1 MRKSLLVVLPCA
13 LGLAVPAQA
22 QSLPQAVQQALEVHP
37 EVRAGV
43 NGRLAADYE
52 LRAARGGYWPRVDL
66 FAGYGREGTDE
77 PATRRGD
84 DDHWTSLTRS
94 ESSLRIQQLLF
105 DGFATANEVQRRKA
119 GVDSQ
124 AHALQ
129 ATAERT
135 ALEVVEAYLDVLRR
149 EELVR
154 IANDNLRAHQR
165 VYDQIRLRSERGV
178 GSASDRDQADARLAQ
193 ARNNLTTERTNLA
206 DAQVNFFSRVGR
218 HPEDLSLPPGLPG
231 HLPASLE
238 QARLRMIDNNPL
250 LRAADADIRA
260 AESQYEAA
268 RAGFYPRMDVELS
281 HSADNNLDG
290 QRGHVNEWQAMLR
303 MRYNLL
309 AGGSDR
315 AQLEARSYQVA
326 QAWDVRINTL
336 RLLSEDLG
344 LAWNALRN
352 AREQKAVAFDYVQ
365 YSERVKEAYQ
375 KQFSLGDRTL
385 LDLLDN
391 ENELFAAQRRLVDLT
406 YTELYSH
413 YRIKAAEGELLQSLG
428 VVPPMEAV
436 ALSSPTPRRDD
447 LLPSLN

>member
-1 MRKSLLVVLPCA
+1 MRKSLLVVLPCV
-13 LGLAVPAQA
+13 LGLTAPVQA

-37 EVRAGV
+37 EVRSGV
-43 NGRLAADYE
+43 NGRLAADFQ
-52 LRAARGGYWPRVDL
+52 LKAARGAYWPKVDL
-66 FAGYGREGTDE
+66 FAGYGREGSDE
-77 PATRRGD
+77 PGTRRG

-94 ESSLRIQQLLF
+94 ESSLRIQQLVF
-105 DGFATANEVQRRKA
+105 DGFATDNEVQRRKA
-119 GVDSQ
+119 TVDAQ
-124 AHALQ
+124 AHALL
-129 ATAERT
+129 ATSERT
-135 ALEVVEAYLDVLRR
+135 ALQVVEAYLDVLRR

-154 IANDNLRAHQR
+154 IAKDNVRAHQR

-193 ARNNLTTERTNLA
+193 ARNNLTTEQTNLE
-206 DAQVNFFSRVGR
+206 DARVRFFSLVGR
-218 HPEDLSLPPGLPG
+218 PPQELTLPPGLPG
-231 HLPASLE
+231 HLPPSLE

-260 AESQYEAA
+260 AESLYEAA
-268 RAGFYPRMDVELS
+268 RAPFYPQLNIELS
-281 HSADNNLDG
+281 RSADNNLDG

-303 MRYNLL
+303 MRYSLL

-315 AQLEARSYQVA
+315 AEREARSYQVA

-344 LAWNALRN
+344 LAWNALHN
-352 AREQKAVAFDYVQ
+352 AREQKAVAYDYVR

-406 YTELYSH
+406 YTELYSQ

-436 ALSSPTPRRDD
+436 ALSRPALRRDD

>member
-1 MRKSLLVVLPCA
+1 MLRAPLLYDQVIDGAIDHARKELPMMPPIQRSTFGDLMQALL
-13 LGLAVPAQA
+13 AQRA
-22 QSLPQAVQQALEVHP
+22 RLSDYFIRTLREQVDAELTRREPKGLPQPAKRMSLALVDEEEV
-37 EVRAGV
+37 A
-43 NGRLAADYE
+43 
-52 LRAARGGYWPRVDL
+52 
-66 FAGYGREGTDE
+66 
-77 PATRRGD
+77 
-84 DDHWTSLTRS
+84 
-94 ESSLRIQQLLF
+94 
-105 DGFATANEVQRRKA
+105 
-119 GVDSQ
+119 
-124 AHALQ
+124 
-129 ATAERT
+129 
-135 ALEVVEAYLDVLRR
+135 
-149 EELVR
+149 
-154 IANDNLRAHQR
+154 
-165 VYDQIRLRSERGV
+165 
-178 GSASDRDQADARLAQ
+178 
-193 ARNNLTTERTNLA
+193 
-206 DAQVNFFSRVGR
+206 
-218 HPEDLSLPPGLPG
+218 
-231 HLPASLE
+231 
-238 QARLRMIDNNPL
+238 
-250 LRAADADIRA
+250 
-260 AESQYEAA
+260 
-268 RAGFYPRMDVELS
+268 MDVELS

-309 AGGSDR
+309 AGGGDR

-436 ALSSPTPRRDD
+436 ALSSPAPRRLRSRRDRCGRAGR
-447 LLPSLN
+447 PGRRSRRRRARR